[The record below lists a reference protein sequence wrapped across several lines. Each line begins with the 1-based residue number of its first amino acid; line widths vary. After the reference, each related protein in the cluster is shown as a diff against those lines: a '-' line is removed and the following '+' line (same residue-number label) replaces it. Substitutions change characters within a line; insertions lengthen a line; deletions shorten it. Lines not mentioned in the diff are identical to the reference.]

1 MAPLERMMAVIGRL
15 VEGSIINLVTSLTL
29 MRHYGKV
36 RYRQGRQKVEDDGVY
51 MTCSSVSS

>member
-15 VEGSIINLVTSLTL
+15 VEGSIINLGNITNLDASLWE
-29 MRHYGKV
+29 GSI
-36 RYRQGRQKVEDDGVY
+36 QGRQKVEDDGVY